1 MSHTVL
7 ICDDAG
13 YMRGLITNILTEG
26 GYEVVAEA
34 ENGAVAVEKYKEL
47 QPDLVT
53 MDVVMPE
60 VSGIEALREIMKIDP
75 NARVLMCTAIGQER
89 LMVEAKEA
97 GAKGFILKPF
107 KPSNILDA
115 MKEAVEK

>member
-1 MSHTVL
+1 MSHTVM

-13 YMRGLITNILTEG
+13 YMRGLITNILTEA
-26 GYEVVAEA
+26 GYEVVGEA

-60 VSGIEALREIMKIDP
+60 VSGIDALREIMKIDP
-75 NARVLMCTAIGQER
+75 NARVLMCTAIGQDR

-115 MKEAVEK
+115 VKEAVEK